1 MRLRM
6 DDDDDDAVNSHARAR
21 GKSTNV
27 SRTRSLRVLNHMFF
41 SAYFCMQKPAKLAI
55 VKANFRHY
63 LQFSSMNIFTA
74 FFSHLW
80 LKARDT
86 FNWVRARSTLCDIHP
101 L

>member
-63 LQFSSMNIFTA
+63 LQFSSMNILQH
-74 FFSHLW
+74 FSLIFD
-80 LKARDT
+80 RGS
-86 FNWVRARSTLCDIHP
+86 RYI
-101 L
+101 

>member
-41 SAYFCMQKPAKLAI
+41 SAYFCMQKPSKQY
-55 VKANFRHY
+55 FRHY

-74 FFSHLW
+74 FFSHL
-80 LKARDT
+80 
-86 FNWVRARSTLCDIHP
+86 
-101 L
+101 